1 MLKPVVTAFGQL
13 LKFYSTVKESAK
25 WWFASLRIRTKFV
38 VVVGLLVIAL
48 IGSLSYT
55 FLKNLN
61 NALHERV
68 AETCE
73 LSLRHLTQTIKDDL
87 VLHYNTELVPN
98 EQSQHLG
105 FIKEAVFKV
114 NREDMEGL
122 EYAFVVDRY
131 GKIIA
136 HTDMDQIN
144 QQVSYADSLTFRR
157 LEEQTLVT
165 GRNTIRL
172 LHPIYAKN
180 AAGEDVFLGVA
191 ALGFS
196 RQVIT
201 APIRKVSSSIISI
214 MLFATLFTV
223 LLVLLMARRMTR
235 QIEVLSEGVRRLEE
249 GSLKHRIPVLS
260 NDELGQFAT
269 EFNSM
274 LHAMREKKHMQKFLS
289 KFTMRAIQDGSLLS
303 SLPKSINRRKVTLLF
318 SDIRRFSELT
328 EKLAPEQIVE
338 LINVYL
344 DVQATIIEKNGG
356 VVDKFIG
363 DEVMAIFDG
372 TDQSDIA
379 LQTAIEIQRTIQK
392 LNRKRLKH
400 GQTILTVGVGVHTGF
415 AVMGNM
421 GSQNRM
427 DYTVIGDVVNLAR
440 YLCAIAKPGQILAPT
455 QMTRYLTKEY
465 TTKPLSSVRV
475 KGRKSPVELFEIE
488 YEHALAS

>member
-1 MLKPVVTAFGQL
+1 MRKPITIVSGTFKFFSSLKEA
-13 LKFYSTVKESAK
+13 AK

-55 FLKNLN
+55 FLINLN
-61 NALHERV
+61 NALYERV
-68 AETCE
+68 AETCQ
-73 LSLRHLTQTIKDDL
+73 LSLRHLTQAIKDDL
-87 VLHYNTELVPN
+87 VLHYNTELVPD

-105 FIKEAVFKV
+105 YIKEAVFKV
-114 NREDMEGL
+114 NREDIDGL

-144 QQVSYADSLTFRR
+144 QKVSYADSLTFRR
-157 LEEQTLVT
+157 LEKQKLVT
-165 GRNTIRL
+165 DRNTIKL
-172 LHPIYAKN
+172 LHPIFAKN

-196 RQVIT
+196 RHVIT
-201 APIRKVSSSIISI
+201 APIRKVSGSVISI
-214 MLFATLFTV
+214 MLFATLLTV

-235 QIEVLSEGVRRLEE
+235 QIEVLSKGVRRLEE

-269 EFNSM
+269 EFNAM
-274 LHAMREKKHMQKFLS
+274 LHAMREKKYMQKFLS

-303 SLPKSINRRKVTLLF
+303 SLPKSIHRRKVTLLF

-344 DVQATIIEKNGG
+344 DVQATIIEKNSG

-372 TDQSDIA
+372 DNQSDIA
-379 LQTAIEIQRTIQK
+379 LQSAIEIQRAIQK
-392 LNRKRLKH
+392 LNKNRLKH

-440 YLCAIAKPGQILAPT
+440 YLCAIAKPGQILTPK
-455 QMTRYLTKEY
+455 QITRYLTKEY
-465 TTKPLSSVRV
+465 DTNPLTSARV
-475 KGRKSPVELFEIE
+475 KGRKSPVELLEIE
-488 YEHALAS
+488 YEHVLAS